1 MTNKGFYIFLRS
13 IKALLCTNNAAEAQK
28 LIDDTLDLIEGK
40 KDIKE
45 DQNRIASGAYRLAG
59 VTEKQ
64 GTQTDLPIDEKPVLA
79 KWCR

>member
-45 DQNRIASGAYRLAG
+45 D
-59 VTEKQ
+59 
-64 GTQTDLPIDEKPVLA
+64 
-79 KWCR
+79 